1 MSNIK
6 NTGYV
11 GQLRGP
17 FQPGVNIISLIGA
30 VSGHPLKIGISVD
43 PYDLMPYF
51 DPNNNPLRFSIQFN
65 AQEPSYTIR
74 LGKTGMYEM
83 DTPTDIYRLTF
94 LQEVPESTLI
104 EYVVG
109 A

>member
-1 MSNIK
+1 MSNTK
-6 NTGYV
+6 NKGYV

-30 VSGHPLKIGISVD
+30 VAGHSVRLGISVD

-51 DPNNNPLRFSIQFN
+51 DPGRNPLRFSIQYTS
-65 AQEPSYTIR
+65 QGPSYTIE

-83 DTPTDIYRLTF
+83 DTPTSIYRLTF
-94 LQEVPESTLI
+94 LQEAPNSTLI
-104 EYVVG
+104 EYAVG